1 MAVDCDA
8 IVIGAGLAGLSCA
21 RRLAAGGL
29 DVRVLEASDGVGG
42 RVRTDDLNGFQLD
55 RGFQV
60 LLTAYPEA
68 QEVLDY
74 ATLDLRAFYAGSL
87 IRCSGAFHRLAD
99 PWRQPW
105 DALRG
110 LFAPVGGLRDK
121 LRVGQL
127 RRRVL
132 SQDWQRLFAA
142 DDVSSNDF
150 LRDFGF
156 SDAIIQRFFRPFF
169 SGVFLESE
177 LQTQVACSNSFSR
190 CSPSAMRHYRLP
202 AWRQYLDSWLPDC
215 PPIASA

>member
-29 DVRVLEASDGVGG
+29 DVRVLEAADGVGG

-74 ATLDLRAFYAGSL
+74 ATLDLGAFYAGSL

-150 LRDFGF
+150 LREFGF
-156 SDAIIQRFFRPFF
+156 SDAIIQRFSARSFR
-169 SGVFLESE
+169 ESSWSPNYKR
-177 LQTQVACSNSFSR
+177 QVACSNSFSR
-190 CSPSAMRHYRLP
+190 CSPSAMRHYRRP
-202 AWRQYLDSWLPDC
+202 AWRQSLGSWLPDC
-215 PPIASA
+215 PPITSG